1 MVLEFRQLQA
11 GEVTGLGTGA
21 TVWPAAH
28 VLAKYLER
36 RFANVGVGEGRRGME
51 GLRAVDLGSGTG
63 VAGIVAAAL
72 GAEAILTDQEQLLF
86 LMEENAERASRARAR
101 KPKENAGTSGSVA
114 AGAGNTNTEASA
126 FGEINVVTYD
136 WGRDDD
142 RLSPPLDVILVS
154 DCVLPKLYPI
164 EPLVNA
170 IGRLSGPDTVTIM
183 SYEHRHYQAFDPRRR
198 FEELA
203 AAKGLV
209 KVDIPQAR
217 QHPIFSADDI
227 EIWEVRRRQ
236 TMDSSQA
243 TQRNPARAG
252 EATGPESLV
261 VEMPGTAQDVAILSS
276 SSSRDSSLASR
287 EGAVTGASG
296 SGEADHEVQT
306 VVRILGERHELAQT
320 PSGAIGCY
328 LWPSAV
334 VMARH
339 LVAVAAPT
347 APGASDA
354 SNATGG
360 GNSRGGAAP
369 AGSLPCG
376 KVLELGSGVGLVAM
390 TAALLGRDVVSTDKA
405 GALPLLELNVN
416 RCLSSTRRELRR
428 PGHKIFCWR
437 MPLLFCFEEPRARS
451 LVHLPRVSCV
461 SQHGLV
467 GTDPV

>member
-36 RFANVGVGEGRRGME
+36 RFADVGVGEGRRGME

-72 GAEAILTDQEQLLF
+72 GADAFLTDQEQLLF
-86 LMEENAERASRARAR
+86 LMEENAERATRAKAT
-101 KPKENAGTSGSVA
+101 KPKENAGTSSNSTDA
-114 AGAGNTNTEASA
+114 EAGA
-126 FGEINVVTYD
+126 FGEITVLTYD
-136 WGRDDD
+136 WGMDDE

-164 EPLVNA
+164 EPLVDA
-170 IGRLSGPDTVTIM
+170 IDRLSGPDTVTIM
-183 SYEHRHYQAFDPRRR
+183 SYEHRHYEAFDPRRR
-198 FEELA
+198 FEELT

-236 TMDSSQA
+236 QPAQQAGGCCQA
-243 TQRNPARAG
+243 TQTQQNPARAG
-252 EATGPESLV
+252 EATGPESV
-261 VEMPGTAQDVAILSS
+261 RVEMLGTVNGVAILSS
-276 SSSRDSSLASR
+276 SSLTSSPSAR
-287 EGAVTGASG
+287 EGATAAAAGMSAAG
-296 SGEADHEVQT
+296 KAQHDEVRT
-306 VVRILGERHELAQT
+306 VVSILGERHELAQT

-339 LVAVAAPT
+339 LVAVAGT
-347 APGASDA
+347 AAAGNLNASDVP
-354 SNATGG
+354 GG
-360 GNSRGGAAP
+360 GSCPGGAAAP

-376 KVLELGSGVGLVAM
+376 KVLELGSGVGLVAI
-390 TAALLGRDVVSTDKA
+390 TAALLGWEVVSTDKA
-405 GALPLLELNVN
+405 DALPLLEVNVN
-416 RCLSSTRRELRR
+416 RCLSSTTRELC
-428 PGHKIFCWR
+428 G
-437 MPLLFCFEEPRARS
+437 
-451 LVHLPRVSCV
+451 
-461 SQHGLV
+461 
-467 GTDPV
+467 